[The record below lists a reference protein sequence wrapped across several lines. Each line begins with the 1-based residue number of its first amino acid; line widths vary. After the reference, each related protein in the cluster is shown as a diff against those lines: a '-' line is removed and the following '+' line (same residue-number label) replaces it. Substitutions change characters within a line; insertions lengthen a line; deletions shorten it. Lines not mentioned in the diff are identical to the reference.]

1 LRQKTFKNTGKIHVL
16 FALIFAGSSLFLSS
30 HVYASREHNSQL
42 RTPISITANL
52 NPFIFILGLPTAE
65 NGSFTAAGELQFHG
79 SFLLV
84 NNSIT
89 EAKGKESITL
99 DGETYYSLF
108 SFRYGLN
115 DTWELGFKIPYIAHN
130 SGHIDDFIKNWHN
143 VFGLNNDRR
152 DVFEDNGLHYKYSL
166 SDQTDFE
173 LWENTMGWGDP
184 LITAAINLSG
194 NHPTRNTALR
204 FSVKIPL
211 GNPEKLTGNDAS
223 NLSVALAFDDVF
235 QIFKKDIGLIGQG
248 GYLYLEKGEIL
259 KELQRKHVAYGSL
272 ALNFPFTENII
283 LKTQIDVQSSF
294 YNSELLSLG
303 TESFQYT
310 LGGSIQ
316 VRSGVWLDFGIV
328 ENLQT
333 DPTPDVAFYGIITLS
348 I

>member
-1 LRQKTFKNTGKIHVL
+1 MSQKTFKNSVKTHVL
-16 FALIFAGSSLFLSS
+16 FALILTSFSLFLSS
-30 HVYASREHNSQL
+30 HVYASKEHNAQV
-42 RTPISITANL
+42 RTPINITANL
-52 NPFIFILGLPTAE
+52 NPFIFILGLPTTE
-65 NGSFTAAGELQFHG
+65 NGSLTAAEELQFHG

-89 EAKGKESITL
+89 EAKDKESITL
-99 DGETYYSLF
+99 DGETYYSFF
-108 SFRYGLN
+108 SLEYGFN
-115 DTWELGFKIPYIAHN
+115 DTWELGFKIPFIAHN
-130 SGHIDDFIKNWHN
+130 SGHIDGFVKNWHN
-143 VFGLNNDRR
+143 AFGLSNDRR
-152 DVFEDNGLHYKYSL
+152 NVFEDNELHYKYSF

-173 LWENTMGWGDP
+173 LRENTMGWGDP

-204 FSVKIPL
+204 FSLKIPL
-211 GNPEKLTGNDAS
+211 GNPDKLTGNDAS

-235 QIFKKDIGLIGQG
+235 HIFNKSIGLIGQG
-248 GYLYLEKGEIL
+248 GYLYLDKGEIL

-283 LKTQIDVQSSF
+283 MKSQIDAQSSF

-333 DPTPDVAFYGIITLS
+333 DPTPDVAFYGIISLS